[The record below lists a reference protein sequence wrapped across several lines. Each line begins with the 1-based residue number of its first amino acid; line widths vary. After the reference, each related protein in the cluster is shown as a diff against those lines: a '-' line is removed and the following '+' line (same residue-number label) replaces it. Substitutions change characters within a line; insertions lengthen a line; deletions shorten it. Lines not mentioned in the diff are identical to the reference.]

1 LFLDIRNEGIGI
13 MIGLFRNRDLVNDID
28 RRIRKEF
35 NHTVRLHTLSTDHME
50 VLKELDFVPP

>member
-1 LFLDIRNEGIGI
+1 

-50 VLKELDFVPP
+50 VLKELDFSSALRLIMGTCR